1 MKLKGL
7 TVKTFFFVFL
17 WLLLPGLLCAQ
28 DIEQMKND
36 VKASGYTFKV
46 DQNRAMEYPIDQLC
60 GYISPPAEEKA
71 MAMAPH
77 AMGRLAA
84 AELTLPKRWNW
95 MDHNGVTPIK
105 DQHPAGTCWAFA
117 TVGPFECNIIIHDGV
132 EEDLSEQHIVSCN
145 NEGFGCNTGGWTSH
159 KYHCVVP
166 PGEPDQCGLSG
177 ASLES
182 AYSYTCNDSSGTDP
196 CDCAPPRVY
205 LLDSYAYI
213 GDSVEEIKQALFTYG
228 PISASVAVDPYF
240 QAYTSG
246 VFNRDYDSFTNHAIT
261 LVGWDDTQGENGV
274 WFLRNSWGDDWGEDG
289 YMRIEYGCSR
299 VGTDPGY
306 VVYRGGVSNP
316 NGIISLDD
324 EGYSCS
330 AVIGIILRDS
340 DLTDTGYYDVV
351 LAADGGDMETVTL
364 TEEEGSGNFF
374 SDIITDEGTP
384 NPNDGVLQV
393 ASEDI
398 ITVTYV
404 DADDGRGGTNITKE
418 YAAYIDCVPPDF
430 DGLASA
436 AAGNGYA
443 GLVWNAATDPHDP
456 IKYNIYRD
464 QTEGEPVGTLIST
477 TCESGYRD
485 YSVEPGET
493 YYYVVRSMDGLENE
507 DDNTIEHSAI
517 PFAPFHLER
526 VSVDYNGTEGN
537 GRSSHASVSSD
548 GRYVAFESSATNL
561 VEEDTNGRKDIF
573 VYDRDTDTIERVS
586 VADNGTE
593 SNRDCTK
600 ACISTDGRYVAFES
614 SATNLV
620 PGDTNGRKDI
630 FVYDRDTDTIEL
642 VSLADNGT
650 QGNAT
655 SSNPCISGAGRFVA
669 FQSFAYNLVPGD
681 TNSTGD
687 VFVYDRDTDT
697 IKRVSVADD
706 GTQGDAA
713 SSNPC
718 ISIDGFYVAFES
730 SAENLVEG
738 DTNESIDVF
747 VYDRNTNAIERVS
760 LTVSGGQSNGNSGDA
775 SINAD
780 GRFVAFES
788 YATNLLPG
796 DTNGKNDIFVC
807 DRDTD
812 AIEMVS
818 VSNEG
823 IQGLVTSD
831 NPSISGDGRYVT
843 FDSAASN
850 LVPQDTNGNRDIFV
864 YDRVTE
870 TIDRVNMGDH
880 GAQGDADSTA
890 SSISADGRYVG
901 FKSPA
906 TNLIPDDTNEIDDVF
921 VVGPLWVADSDG
933 DGISDDGDYS
943 GLTGDNPCT
952 GGNIYNCDDN
962 CRLTPNPA
970 QEDTDEDGY
979 GNACDC
985 DIAPAP
991 GDGIVNFL
999 DRIGFMNAFGSREGD
1014 ANFNPDADF
1023 TGPGSVCDGR
1033 VNFLDRI
1040 TFMQRWNQPPGD

>member
-1 MKLKGL
+1 MKSKRITTGICS
-7 TVKTFFFVFL
+7 FL
-17 WLLLPGLLCAQ
+17 FLLLVLPGFLHAGEQ
-28 DIEQMKND
+28 EKISPQIAASIEQMQQEVND
-36 VKASGYTFKV
+36 KGYTFKV
-46 DQNRAMEYPIDQLC
+46 DHNKAMEYSIDQLC

-71 MAMAPH
+71 MAMAPR

-84 AELTLPKRWNW
+84 AELTMPKRWNW

-145 NEGFGCNTGGWTSH
+145 KEGFGCNTGGWTSH

-166 PGEPDQCGLSG
+166 PGETDLCGLSG

-182 AYSYTCNDSSGTDP
+182 AYPYTCNDATGTDP
-196 CDCAPPRVY
+196 CDCVPPRVY
-205 LLDSYAYI
+205 LLDSFAYI

-228 PISASVAVDPYF
+228 PISSSVAVDPYF
-240 QAYTSG
+240 QAYNSG

-306 VVYRGGVSNP
+306 VVYRGGVINP

-330 AVIGIILRDS
+330 ATIGIILRDS
-340 DLTDTGYYDVV
+340 DLAGTVSYDVV
-351 LAADGGDMETVTL
+351 LAADGGDTETL
-364 TEEEGSGNFF
+364 TLNEEDSGNFF
-374 SDIITDEGTP
+374 SDITTDEGTP
-384 NPNDGVLQV
+384 NPNDGILQV

-418 YAAYIDCVPPDF
+418 YTAYIDCVPPDF
-430 DGLASA
+430 EGLASA
-436 AAGNGYA
+436 AAGNGYVS
-443 GLVWNAATDPHDP
+443 LVWNAATDPHDP

-464 QTEGEPVGTLIST
+464 QTEGEPVGALIAT

-493 YYYVVRSMDGLENE
+493 YYYVVRSMDGLGNE
-507 DDNTIEHSAI
+507 DNNIIEHSAI
-517 PFAPFHLER
+517 PLAPFNLER
-526 VSVDYNGTEGN
+526 VSVSDDGTEGN
-537 GRSSHASVSSD
+537 GRSSNTSVSSD
-548 GRYVAFESSATNL
+548 GRYVAFESSASNL
-561 VEEDTNGRKDIF
+561 VDDDTNGRKDIF
-573 VYDRDTDTIERVS
+573 VYDRDTNTIELAS
-586 VADNGTE
+586 VANDGTQA
-593 SNRDCTK
+593 NRDCTK
-600 ACISTDGRYVAFES
+600 ACINADGRYVAFES

-630 FVYDRDTDTIEL
+630 FVYDRDADTIEL

-655 SSNPCISGAGRFVA
+655 SSNPCISSDGGFVA
-669 FQSFAYNLVPGD
+669 FQSFAYNLVSGD
-681 TNSTGD
+681 TNGTSD
-687 VFVYDRDTDT
+687 VFVYDRNTDT
-697 IKRVSVADD
+697 IERVSVADD

-713 SSNPC
+713 SSSPC
-718 ISIDGFYVAFES
+718 ISIDGLYVAFES

-747 VYDRNTNAIERVS
+747 VYDRNANVIERVS
-760 LTVSGGQSNGNSGDA
+760 LTASCGQSNGNSSDA
-775 SINAD
+775 SISAD

-788 YATNLLPG
+788 YATNLIPG
-796 DTNGKNDIFVC
+796 DTNGKNDIFVY

-812 AIEMVS
+812 TIEMVS

-831 NPSISGDGRYVT
+831 NPSISGDGRYVS

-864 YDRVTE
+864 YDRETG

-880 GAQGDADSTA
+880 GTQGDADSTA
-890 SSISADGRYVG
+890 PSISADGRYVG

-906 TNLIPDDTNEIDDVF
+906 TNLISGDTNEIDDIF

-933 DGISDDGDYS
+933 DGISDD
-943 GLTGDNPCT
+943 
-952 GGNIYNCDDN
+952 DDN

-991 GDGIVNFL
+991 GDGSVNFL
-999 DRIGFMNAFGSREGD
+999 DKIAFRQAFRSQQGD
-1014 ANFNPDADF
+1014 PNFNPDADF

-1033 VNFLDRI
+1033 VNFLDKI
-1040 TFMQRWNQPPGD
+1040 TFRQRWNQPPGD